1 MLINDLHLMSISHI
15 LKRAVDV
22 IFADYIYHSHKNQK
36 DSLETR
42 AALI

>member
-15 LKRAVDV
+15 LKRAAEL
-22 IFADYIYHSHKNQK
+22 ILADYIYHSHKKRK